1 MQPDAG
7 PTEPERQPRRLS
19 VVRAAPEPDGGP
31 GDSSAGGEPDRR
43 TRSYDLSQASPEGLR
58 QLYRALLE
66 GFTDGERAR
75 LETLIADNVT
85 RLREDGDNF
94 A

>member
-1 MQPDAG
+1 MRPAQ
-7 PTEPERQPRRLS
+7 EL
-19 VVRAAPEPDGGP
+19 DGGL
-31 GDSSAGGEPDRR
+31 GDSRAGGEPERS
-43 TRSYDLSQASPEGLR
+43 TGSYDLSQASPEGLR